1 MLKNIKDRLDVI
13 EQSILLKKGITSIFI
28 LEYLQDKRYEI
39 QFLSNKDTEIL
50 TYKDLDIFY
59 KDYKVNPKDKN
70 TYILKLQVAPNREV
84 DLTYNLD

>member
-1 MLKNIKDRLDVI
+1 MIKNIKDRLDTI
-13 EQSILLKKGITSIFI
+13 EQSILARQGITSIFI

-39 QFLSNKDTEIL
+39 QFLGNTDREIL
-50 TYKDLDIFY
+50 TYTDLDTFY

-84 DLTYNLD
+84 EYADKL